1 MKTLEFRPGSPDRR
15 MVQADVEAKMRGLFA
30 RCPTLCG
37 FAVQD
42 RASLPEDVGGPIP
55 DADLYVTEIGIYP
68 KLDAEQYGDLYDE
81 ITIAISDLVQA
92 QPDAY
97 DLLRGT
103 HLRAHAALTEQEGVG
118 GGQERADALFSLARQ
133 LEYIA
138 RLSLGEAQLDPNQT
152 LKTTTAKLAS
162 DTRKMSDFTL
172 DLSLQ
177 VGKYDIQKLLGKGAT
192 GTVYLAKDQF
202 TGKEVALK
210 TIEPEVFRDPEFGT
224 VYRSQFQNEASL
236 AGKLRHPH
244 IIGILDAVVTEDSGH
259 IAMELVHGGDLS
271 QFVRPDKLLP
281 VADVLQIGFKCCGA
295 LDYAYRE
302 QGIVHR
308 DIKPANIMVTKGTD
322 IRIADFGAA
331 FLKKSH
337 VAQSAAMGSPF
348 YMAPEQIEGRELTF
362 HSDMYS
368 LGVVLYELLV
378 GRRPFIAENLEQLI
392 NKILTLPPLPPS
404 RGAQGPAEG
413 DRRGGA
419 ARHGEGAVA
428 ALRHLGAVQRRAV
441 ARRSAWCCRAGSIPD
456 SEKYLALS
464 KVEMLQLLERR
475 GVLGA
480 GGRRQ
485 VVAHGEGRASSSRRT
500 RRAAASS
507 SSPRARPR

>member
-1 MKTLEFRPGSPDRR
+1 MLDKPVKQAAKPTPAGKSSPS
-15 MVQADVEAKMRGLFA
+15 E
-30 RCPTLCG
+30 
-37 FAVQD
+37 
-42 RASLPEDVGGPIP
+42 
-55 DADLYVTEIGIYP
+55 
-68 KLDAEQYGDLYDE
+68 
-81 ITIAISDLVQA
+81 
-92 QPDAY
+92 
-97 DLLRGT
+97 
-103 HLRAHAALTEQEGVG
+103 
-118 GGQERADALFSLARQ
+118 
-133 LEYIA
+133 
-138 RLSLGEAQLDPNQT
+138 
-152 LKTTTAKLAS
+152 
-162 DTRKMSDFTL
+162 FTL

-281 VADVLQIGFKCCGA
+281 VADVLQIAFKCCGA

-337 VAQSAAMGSPF
+337 VVQSAAMGSPF
-348 YMAPEQIEGRELTF
+348 YMAPEQIEGRDITF

-368 LGVVLYELLV
+368 LGVVLYEMLV

-404 RGAQGPAEG
+404 EVRKDLPKELDAVVLRAMAKEPSQRYGTWAQFSVELSK
-413 DRRGGA
+413 
-419 ARHGEGAVA
+419 AV
-428 ALRHLGAVQRRAV
+428 LLVLP
-441 ARRSAWCCRAGSIPD
+441 AGSIPD

-464 KVEMLQLLERR
+464 KVEMLQLLNDAEFWELANAAKWSRMAKGRIIVKENAPGSSFFFLAKGEAKVTLGGKLLNMVHEGECFGEMAYIR
-475 GVLGA
+475 GGEDPRHATVEAMTDLIVAEFQPATLEAMSVGAQLHLTRALVRNTVDRLVLA
-480 GGRRQ
+480 N
-485 VVAHGEGRASSSRRT
+485 T
-500 RRAAASS
+500 RITR
-507 SSPRARPR
+507 